1 MSKKNKKQQMKH
13 QAAFQLSM
21 GLHVATGVAR
31 IFSLVCSKIGNGL
44 EKLGNDVELLRGLD
58 EIDTEAQDIDS
69 GAPAKTAAAC
79 TAAFSDF
86 GPVVDSGNGE
96 GEEASL

>member
-1 MSKKNKKQQMKH
+1 MAKKSKKQMKH
-13 QAAFQLSM
+13 QAAFQLST
-21 GLHVATGVAR
+21 GLHVAAGLAR

-58 EIDTEAQDIDS
+58 EIDTKAQDIDS
-69 GAPAKTAAAC
+69 GASAKAAAAC

-86 GPVVDSGNGE
+86 GPAEDSGNGE
-96 GEEASL
+96 NAEAAS